1 MCSIVQYPEIDEKSL
16 QQCFFILHFLHF
28 LHSLWEYAESSIQ
41 TSTIIVTV
49 CRSWKQLLWIYVK
62 KKKIRRSKQKHSL
75 NLSFPTQSLWTGSPN
90 WWNDQLLAYRIT
102 SPYVLNHWL
111 ESFVYLQKKETNKN
125 SLQHV
130 APQKKSHLYPD
141 SRIYY
146 LPWPLLSLL

>member
-1 MCSIVQYPEIDEKSL
+1 MLYCAIPRDRWKKLAAMRFYSLFSTFPPQLVGICWILNTDFYHYCNSL
-16 QQCFFILHFLHF
+16 QIMETAPLNIC
-28 LHSLWEYAESSIQ
+28 
-41 TSTIIVTV
+41 
-49 CRSWKQLLWIYVK
+49 